1 MENWNQPETELKSRQ
16 LAGVIFDMDGVL
28 VDSEPFIAEAA
39 VRMFAEKG
47 VEVTHDDFRPFI
59 GTGED
64 RFLGGVAEA
73 RGVVLEMPRDKV
85 RTYEIY
91 LELIQGRLEPLP
103 GVREFI
109 ARCRS
114 LALKLAV
121 ASSADRMKVEGNL
134 HQLGLPSGTF
144 DAVVVGEDVN
154 RKKPAPDIFEEAARR
169 SGLDPSTCLVIE
181 DAVSGVAAAKAA
193 GSRCLGLTTSFSA
206 EQLREAGAD
215 WTAATL
221 AEAPDDVLFR
231 EYGRTVAE
239 SPFSRLHG
247 GKYLTRLLHSSLE
260 RQEAA
265 TSSSSI
271 ARPTGISLSTRKTPG
286 IVKPAATR
294 A

>member
-1 MENWNQPETELKSRQ
+1 MENRNQPDSDRKNRQ

-47 VEVTHDDFRPFI
+47 VAVRPEDFRPFI
-59 GTGED
+59 GMGED

-73 RGVVLEMPRDKV
+73 RGVVLEMPRDKA

-114 LALKLAV
+114 LGLKLAV

-134 HQLGLPSGTF
+134 RQLGLPSGTF

-154 RKKPAPDIFEEAARR
+154 RKKPAPDIFILAASRL
-169 SGLDPSTCLVIE
+169 GLQPSCCLVIE

-193 GSRCLGLTTSFSA
+193 GSSCLGITSSFSA
-206 EQLREAGAD
+206 DKLKEAGAD
-215 WTAATL
+215 WTAPDLATAQETVL
-221 AEAPDDVLFR
+221 DHSNLVSSAAP
-231 EYGRTVAE
+231 AS
-239 SPFSRLHG
+239 SPIHSGVDSR
-247 GKYLTRLLHSSLE
+247 RLGAL
-260 RQEAA
+260 
-265 TSSSSI
+265 
-271 ARPTGISLSTRKTPG
+271 
-286 IVKPAATR
+286 
-294 A
+294 